1 MKKRTKK
8 KRRMQY
14 FREGLLLASLVMV
27 VSAAGCGRNAG
38 RGSEPEASEETMTVS
53 PKISEAA
60 PEISETPEPVSE
72 PEPAP
77 VELTVYFGNEECD
90 GLVSK
95 TVTVKQMDSD
105 VIVDELVKAQVL
117 KENVRVNE
125 MVQKTKKN
133 KTILYLDFNQAFQKQ
148 LESYGSAGEQIF
160 MGSVVNTFLDAQSA
174 DSVKITVQGKTPETG
189 HEIYDQPLERYELAS
204 SGSIAD

>member
-1 MKKRTKK
+1 MKKQTEK
-8 KRRMQY
+8 KRKMQY
-14 FREGLLLASLVMV
+14 FREGLLLASLVLV
-27 VSAAGCGRNAG
+27 VSAAGCGRNAD

-53 PKISEAA
+53 PEISEAA
-60 PEISETPEPVSE
+60 PEISETPEPVPME
-72 PEPAP
+72 M
-77 VELTVYFGNEECD
+77 TVYFGNEECD
-90 GLVSK
+90 GLDSK
-95 TVTVKQMDSD
+95 TVTVMKMDAD
-105 VIVDELVKAQVL
+105 VIVDELVKAQVM

-160 MGSVVNTFLDAQSA
+160 MGAVVNTFLDAQSA

-204 SGSIAD
+204 SGSIVD